1 MLKSKIQSFRD
12 PLPTNSLFDRL
23 PSEVKN
29 WAESLPWQERRYVL
43 SLCHVLCGSSPETKA
58 EFLDRYT
65 ADGLASKL
73 LKDIDTIERI
83 KQYLNWFRIETVLN
97 ESLLRNYIRQFYMH
111 SAQDVRSQPDD
122 YFESALR
129 LALNPK
135 EKDRIFN
142 YVLGFEL
149 LKLMFNMSWL
159 QHERLAR
166 LQRNSDDFIKNYI
179 KPIQTAH
186 KLNGIVVPKDEHIF
200 FAKREYFVKKPKL
213 SIGNSTELI
222 LTTFTTKQVVDCGFS
237 VTRHIRSLEF
247 DYDYVFNPSEPE
259 SIFPWAM

>member
-1 MLKSKIQSFRD
+1 MLKSTKPSFQE
-12 PLPTNSLFDRL
+12 PIPPNSLFARL
-23 PSEVKN
+23 PSEVKH
-29 WAESLPWQERRYVL
+29 WAESLPWKERRYVL
-43 SLCHVLCGSSPETKA
+43 SLCHILCGSSPETKA
-58 EFLDRYT
+58 EFLDQYT

-73 LKDIDTIERI
+73 LEDIDTLERI
-83 KQYLNWFRIETVLN
+83 KNYLSWFRIETVLN
-97 ESLLRNYIRQFYMH
+97 ESFLRSYIRQFYQH

-129 LALNPK
+129 LALSPK
-135 EKDRIFN
+135 DKDRVFN

-179 KPIQTAH
+179 KPIQTTH
-186 KLNGIVVPKDEHIF
+186 KLNGIVIPKDEHIF
-200 FAKREYFVKKPKL
+200 FAKREYFIKKPKL
-213 SIGNSTELI
+213 SISKLTPLI
-222 LTTFTTKQVVDCGFS
+222 IATFTTEQVVDCGFS